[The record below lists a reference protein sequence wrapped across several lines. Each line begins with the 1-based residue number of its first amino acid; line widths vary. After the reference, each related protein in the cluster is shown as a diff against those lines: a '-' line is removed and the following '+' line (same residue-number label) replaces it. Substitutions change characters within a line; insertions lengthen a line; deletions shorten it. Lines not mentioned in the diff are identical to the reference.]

1 MRDIPVDSSI
11 MLLPGGPSIGNL
23 DAIVDDDGDG
33 HHNTGL
39 EELDSELSH
48 VEAEQ
53 LRLATQSPELYIC
66 DGWVNACPT
75 VTCPPARP
83 ANPALPGGDRHC
95 LEASGRASR
104 RYAYIAVLPGGKVSS
119 GVFAWKQYVS
129 VCVFCLEATRC
140 CEEIA

>member
-1 MRDIPVDSSI
+1 

-53 LRLATQSPELYIC
+53 LRMATQSPELYIC
-66 DGWVNACPT
+66 DGWCKIKGSPVRRNEESAT
-75 VTCPPARP
+75 V
-83 ANPALPGGDRHC
+83 
-95 LEASGRASR
+95 
-104 RYAYIAVLPGGKVSS
+104 VSLH
-119 GVFAWKQYVS
+119 K
-129 VCVFCLEATRC
+129 
-140 CEEIA
+140 